1 MSKLTVKQENFVQGL
16 VAGLSQRQAYIE
28 AGYKT
33 DNMTNASIDS
43 VASRMLKNV
52 KVLSRYRELLK
63 ESSNMIL
70 WSRESAFSEFEWLK
84 NQAKAAIEDE
94 GVRHANSTAFI
105 SAMEGMNQMA
115 FRDLELADKKL
126 LAEIELLQ
134 SKVGEDDKQ
143 DERILEYTKAL
154 RDVIEA
160 K

>member
-1 MSKLTVKQENFVQGL
+1 
-16 VAGLSQRQAYIE
+16 
-28 AGYKT
+28 
-33 DNMTNASIDS
+33 
-43 VASRMLKNV
+43 
-52 KVLSRYRELLK
+52 
-63 ESSNMIL
+63 
-70 WSRESAFSEFEWLK
+70 
-84 NQAKAAIEDE
+84 
-94 GVRHANSTAFI
+94 
-105 SAMEGMNQMA
+105 MA